1 MKKVVITL
9 SIVAAVLLGVL
20 VFVWVSKHKLVKD
33 LNLEKEDLTTELV
46 ALQNDYATLTSTNQ
60 AINDS
65 LAVEREKVGQL
76 IERLQKTE
84 ATNRSK
90 IRQYEKELGTLRSI
104 MKGYI
109 VQIDSLNTLSTAL
122 RQQASE
128 ARQEAE
134 ESRKQ
139 YDELVTTTEALS
151 AKASAGAVVKARG
164 VVLSA
169 INASNKETNRSSRV
183 EKLRTCLSLIENSIA
198 EKGPKVIYIRVK
210 GPDGI
215 LMTGDQQRIFTVDGE
230 EMIYSASREVDYQG
244 EEVEVCIYFASSEGF
259 VKGIYNVEVYS
270 SEIMLGS
277 ADLLLR

>member
-1 MKKVVITL
+1 MKTTKQLYDEKVVITL

-109 VQIDSLNTLSTAL
+109 VQIDSLNTLNAL

-151 AKASAGAVVKARG
+151 AKASAGAIVKARELSFQPSMPPTKRLTAA
-164 VVLSA
+164 VV
-169 INASNKETNRSSRV
+169 
-183 EKLRTCLSLIENSIA
+183 
-198 EKGPKVIYIRVK
+198 
-210 GPDGI
+210 
-215 LMTGDQQRIFTVDGE
+215 
-230 EMIYSASREVDYQG
+230 
-244 EEVEVCIYFASSEGF
+244 
-259 VKGIYNVEVYS
+259 
-270 SEIMLGS
+270 
-277 ADLLLR
+277 

>member
-109 VQIDSLNTLSTAL
+109 VQIDSLNTPVSYTHLDVYK
-122 RQQASE
+122 RQIHGFPEKIQS
-128 ARQEAE
+128 
-134 ESRKQ
+134 SS
-139 YDELVTTTEALS
+139 LV
-151 AKASAGAVVKARG
+151 
-164 VVLSA
+164 A
-169 INASNKETNRSSRV
+169 IH
-183 EKLRTCLSLIENSIA
+183 
-198 EKGPKVIYIRVK
+198 
-210 GPDGI
+210 
-215 LMTGDQQRIFTVDGE
+215 
-230 EMIYSASREVDYQG
+230 
-244 EEVEVCIYFASSEGF
+244 
-259 VKGIYNVEVYS
+259 
-270 SEIMLGS
+270 
-277 ADLLLR
+277 

>member
-109 VQIDSLNTLSTAL
+109 VQIDSLNTLNTAL

-151 AKASAGAVVKARG
+151 AKASAGAIVKARG

-244 EEVEVCIYFASSEGF
+244 EEVEVCIYFASGEGF

>member
-1 MKKVVITL
+1 MKKNVITL
-9 SIVAAVLLGVL
+9 SGVAAVLLGVL
-20 VFVWVSKHKLVKD
+20 VFVWASKQKLVKD
-33 LNLEKEDLTTELV
+33 LRIEKEDLTTELI

-65 LAVEREKVGQL
+65 LDVEREKVGQL

-109 VQIDSLNTLSTAL
+109 VQIDSLNTLNITL

-151 AKASAGAVVKARG
+151 AKASAGAVVKAR
-164 VVLSA
+164 
-169 INASNKETNRSSRV
+169 E
-183 EKLRTCLSLIENSIA
+183 
-198 EKGPKVIYIRVK
+198 
-210 GPDGI
+210 
-215 LMTGDQQRIFTVDGE
+215 
-230 EMIYSASREVDYQG
+230 
-244 EEVEVCIYFASSEGF
+244 
-259 VKGIYNVEVYS
+259 
-270 SEIMLGS
+270 
-277 ADLLLR
+277 

>member
-109 VQIDSLNTLSTAL
+109 VQIDSLNTLNTAL

-183 EKLRTCLSLIENSIA
+183 EKLRTCLSLIENTIA

-244 EEVEVCIYFASSEGF
+244 EEVEVCIYFASGEGF